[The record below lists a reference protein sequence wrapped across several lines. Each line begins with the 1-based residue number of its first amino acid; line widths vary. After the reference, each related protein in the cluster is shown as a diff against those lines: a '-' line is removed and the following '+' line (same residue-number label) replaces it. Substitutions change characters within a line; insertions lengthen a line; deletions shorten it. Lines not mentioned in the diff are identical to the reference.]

1 MQQREGVLGTGK
13 GHWERALVAG
23 GTVVQE
29 GGGPPV
35 EKQKRCDV
43 TSSNVLVYLL
53 TRPFADV
60 QADLACPLV
69 PSPQSSRSRVSND
82 TFLFI
87 Y

>member
-1 MQQREGVLGTGK
+1 MMQQREGVLGTGK
-13 GHWERALVAG
+13 GLWLQVARL
-23 GTVVQE
+23 VQE

-35 EKQKRCDV
+35 EKRKRCDV
-43 TSSNVLVYLL
+43 TSSNVLLYLL

>member
-1 MQQREGVLGTGK
+1 MDTMQQRGGVLGTGK
-13 GHWERALVAG
+13 GRWLQVAQL
-23 GTVVQE
+23 VQE

>member
-1 MQQREGVLGTGK
+1 MDTMQQRGGVLGTGK
-13 GHWERALVAG
+13 GRWLQVTRL
-23 GTVVQE
+23 VQE
-29 GGGPPV
+29 GGDPPV
-35 EKQKRCDV
+35 EKQKRCEV